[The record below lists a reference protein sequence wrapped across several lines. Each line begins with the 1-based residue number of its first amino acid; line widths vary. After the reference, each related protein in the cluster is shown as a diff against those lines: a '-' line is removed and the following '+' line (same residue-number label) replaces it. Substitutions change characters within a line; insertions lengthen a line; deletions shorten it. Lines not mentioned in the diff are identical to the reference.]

1 MVPVRISLA
10 EKEQGAG
17 DLAGM
22 PAEEHFRTSDR
33 TFLSYLLKPLQD
45 QFALAFRER

>member
-1 MVPVRISLA
+1 MTALADGGFVVTWSSLG
-10 EKEQGAG
+10 QDGS
-17 DLAGM
+17 DY
-22 PAEEHFRTSDR
+22 TSER